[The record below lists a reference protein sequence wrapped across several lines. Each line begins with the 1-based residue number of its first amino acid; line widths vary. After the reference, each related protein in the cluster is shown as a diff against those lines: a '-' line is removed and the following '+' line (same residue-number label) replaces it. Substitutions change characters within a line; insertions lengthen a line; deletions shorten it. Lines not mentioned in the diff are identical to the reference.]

1 MDTTQA
7 DTDRLEDPAAK
18 PAPEQQPQASRVP
31 VTFRAVEK
39 LNPDLEP
46 FIFFGF

>member
-1 MDTTQA
+1 MEPKQA
-7 DTDRLEDPAAK
+7 DTNSLEQKYASQAAE
-18 PAPEQQPQASRVP
+18 PQRPVVRQPD
-31 VTFRAVEK
+31 TFRAVEK